1 MLDLRLIR
9 DQTDL
14 VRAGIAKLYAEAPI
28 DEILALDARRR
39 ATLGE
44 VEGLKAER
52 KEGSKR
58 VKQTKDNQERTELIA
73 ATRSL
78 GDRIDQLDAV
88 ARTVDADLHHLLL

>member
-14 VRAGIAKLYAEAPI
+14 VRDGIAKLYAEAPI
-28 DEILALDARRR
+28 DEILALDAKRR

-44 VEGLKAER
+44 VEALKAER
-52 KEGSKR
+52 NEGSKR

-73 ATRSL
+73 AMR
-78 GDRIDQLDAV
+78 DA
-88 ARTVDADLHHLLL
+88 R